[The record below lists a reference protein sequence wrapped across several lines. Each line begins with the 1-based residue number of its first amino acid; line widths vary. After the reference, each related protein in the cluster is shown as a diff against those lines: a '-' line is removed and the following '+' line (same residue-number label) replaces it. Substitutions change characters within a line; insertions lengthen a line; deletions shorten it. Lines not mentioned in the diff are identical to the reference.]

1 MALFW
6 PLLSGGGGGGA
17 GQQILWASVSSTT
30 TSRAD
35 SSFWGMRLPDL
46 RTRRPFIWSRRN
58 SCGGLFGALQFKSVR
73 RLKKF
78 LSFRNL
84 SHLGVT
90 EDIERHVAVYC
101 LGVAANRVFIK
112 TAQQQMSNATVTRRG
127 APLHTMQTSVGVLS
141 PQPVLWPSAGP
152 ARDFLFATLGAL
164 FAFSFAGL
172 MNKIRRFDDQQVKEA
187 ALERG
192 GAMMPEL
199 GVNLGQKESVEWV
212 NMLIGKIWKVYRRS
226 LETWLVELLQPAI
239 DKLGK
244 PAYVKRVE
252 IAELNLDYE
261 PISVRK
267 VRRRAS
273 RRANDLQYQ
282 FGVRYTGGARCLLN
296 LKLGKAGVVTT
307 VPVGVYNLDVD
318 AELWV
323 KLRLAPVKPFVGT
336 LSIAFVRLPTIK
348 LVLAP
353 FKIVNLFAIPFLSSF
368 LSKLLTVDLPRLLVL
383 PRHIT
388 FDFLPQ
394 GQDPLAT
401 SLIDLLRN
409 EVVAD
414 TSRQNEPSEAF
425 VGELTVTVCEAR
437 GLPITGLTGWSN
449 PYCTLAL
456 GDQVME
462 SKRNKETSH
471 PSSFRDPV
479 WNQDFLF
486 LVEDPKKQK
495 LVVRVRDSPL
505 TLSPNIGYCQVSL
518 ADLQDCVPRTHWVS
532 LTRDGAFGP
541 KKVAGKVR
549 LIFTYKSFVEE
560 ENNDPASPYIKVF
573 TSEATE
579 KLEEEGIPMSA
590 GLDVDPLAKT
600 LPSAQW
606 DSPDSDSDVDVKF
619 SPAKVVVS
627 NEPAKGEPATISEGR
642 ESKTGAF
649 WLVFVTTMAYII
661 GCCLHI
667 QNPLRPSIKEI
678 SFVEPDDG
686 TWRCDTNQVPVQ
698 FQVLQ
703 RSRVRCLS

>member
-1 MALFW
+1 MAQGALFW

-17 GQQILWASVSSTT
+17 AQQSLSASI
-30 TSRAD
+30 SRPATEAD
-35 SSFWGMRLPDL
+35 SSFWGWRLPGFSA
-46 RTRRPFIWSRRN
+46 RRPFIR
-58 SCGGLFGALQFKSVR
+58 SCRSSFGRLHGALQFR
-73 RLKKF
+73 F
-78 LSFRNL
+78 LSFMNPSR
-84 SHLGVT
+84 LGAA
-90 EDIERHVAVYC
+90 EDIEKDVAFYC
-101 LGVAANRVFIK
+101 LGVAANRVVIE
-112 TAQQQMSNATVTRRG
+112 TAQKQMSNPSRG
-127 APLHTMQTSVGVLS
+127 VSLHNVQSSVGVLS
-141 PQPVLWPSAGP
+141 LPQPVSLRPFTGP
-152 ARDFLFATLGAL
+152 ARDFVFAALGAVI
-164 FAFSFAGL
+164 AFLFAGL
-172 MNKIRRFDDQQVKEA
+172 MSKIRSLDDELVKEA

-192 GAMMPEL
+192 VAMMPEL
-199 GVNLGQKESVEWV
+199 GANLGQKESVEWV

-226 LETWLVELLQPAI
+226 LESWLVKLLQPAI

-244 PAYVKRVE
+244 PHYVKGVE

-282 FGVRYTGGARCLLN
+282 FGVRYTGGARCMLN
-296 LKLGKAGVVTT
+296 LKLGKAGVESTI
-307 VPVGVYNLDVD
+307 PVGVYNLDVD

-353 FKIVNLFAIPFLSSF
+353 FRIVNLFAIPFLSSF

-401 SLIDLLRN
+401 SLMDLLKS

-414 TSRQNEPSEAF
+414 ASRQNEPSEAF

-437 GLPITGLTGWSN
+437 RLPIIGLTGWSN

-479 WNQDFLF
+479 WNQDFQF

-495 LVVRVRDSPL
+495 LVIHVRDSSL
-505 TLSPNIGYCQVSL
+505 TLNPKIGYCRVSL

-532 LTRDGAFGP
+532 LTRDGPFGP
-541 KKVAGKVR
+541 KKVSGKVR

-560 ENNDPASPYIKVF
+560 GTSDSTSPYIKVF
-573 TSEATE
+573 NSDPTVSN
-579 KLEEEGIPMSA
+579 
-590 GLDVDPLAKT
+590 GLNVDPLAKT
-600 LPSAQW
+600 LASAQW
-606 DSPDSDSDVDVKF
+606 DSTDGDSDSDMDF
-619 SPAKVVVS
+619 SPAKVLVS
-627 NEPAKGEPATISEGR
+627 NEPVKGEPVTIPEAREG
-642 ESKTGAF
+642 KTGSF
-649 WLVFVTTMAYII
+649 WLVFVTTMAYVV
-661 GCCLHI
+661 GSCLHI
-667 QNPLRPSIKEI
+667 QNPLQP
-678 SFVEPDDG
+678 
-686 TWRCDTNQVPVQ
+686 
-698 FQVLQ
+698 
-703 RSRVRCLS
+703 